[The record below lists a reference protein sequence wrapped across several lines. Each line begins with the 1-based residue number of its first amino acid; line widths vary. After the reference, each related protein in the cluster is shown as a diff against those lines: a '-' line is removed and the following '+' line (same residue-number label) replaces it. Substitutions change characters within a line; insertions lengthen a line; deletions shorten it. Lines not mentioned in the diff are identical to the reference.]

1 MIYSK
6 FVSSHDPEHEKEWGR
21 YNDSLPNLIE
31 LTTEQF
37 AQSSFFIYAFT
48 AHEFR
53 QIRAEEFNKGKIF
66 SPIKGQLVSVQIF
79 YIKSPSEAGFILMN
93 NYWDKT
99 VRYFTFTKCLHE
111 YKGVKTGNCL
121 YQYTCTKCGASYE
134 VDSSD

>member
-1 MIYSK
+1 MSYSK
-6 FVSSHDPEHEKEWGR
+6 FVSAHDPEHEKEWGR

-31 LTTEQF
+31 LTIEQF
-37 AQSSFFIYAFT
+37 AQSTFFTYAFA

-53 QIRAEEFNKGKIF
+53 QIDSKLFNQGKIF
-66 SPIKGQLVSVQIF
+66 KAVKGLVSVQIF
-79 YIKSPSEAGFILMN
+79 YINAPDVAGFILMN

-121 YQYTCTKCGASYE
+121 YQYTCTKCGYTYE